1 MTKLAPLAAVSPLLP
16 LLYSD
21 DGINHVVS
29 SGELRTVYVI
39 VMAALAALGLAWR
52 LAADSGIH
60 QDRVEGAM
68 TTEEDGATLLRFP
81 AVAAPLIGLLALIGL
96 NDLVFEP
103 LGARGGEITLA
114 HALPGALLALAGWF
128 LLVRSGLVRLEA
140 ALAVLATAFASLAL
154 LAPVLP
160 RLVPLVQPAVAA
172 LTLLLVAH
180 PAFWARLSVRGR
192 WVTSGLMVVGFA
204 LLSTLLGRYG
214 LAAREVVAASPLAVS
229 PPVFGLLL
237 ASAAMALRA
246 AAPESLRFTQGGD
259 GRDARRLACREP
271 GGQ

>member
-21 DGINHVVS
+21 DGVNHVVS

-81 AVAAPLIGLLALIGL
+81 AVAAPLIGLLALVGL

-114 HALPGALLALAGWF
+114 HALPGALLALAAWF

-192 WVTSGLMVVGFA
+192 WVPSSLMVVGFT

-214 LAAREVVAASPLAVS
+214 LAAREVVASSPLAVS
-229 PPVFGLLL
+229 PPMFGLLL

-246 AAPESLRFTQGGD
+246 AAPE
-259 GRDARRLACREP
+259 RDVS
-271 GGQ
+271 GS